1 MHWGGRSYLKRDKDP
16 EAQKRL
22 SPTHLLFSSKF
33 LVETLENFQVVVRR
47 KDGLGGLF
55 YSVPLEQ
62 QTS

>member
-1 MHWGGRSYLKRDKDP
+1 MKRDKDP